1 MNFSIESTYDGRAL
15 IDDDG
20 IVGAATLTPGQAVAL
35 TAGAGKPT
43 ATLVTTAVADAIVT
57 QGNTTGE
64 ACKFVRIFRGDVLR
78 CTPMAADGTTAL
90 SAAQKTS
97 LVSQVGNQALRVS
110 ATGATLDGV
119 NTSGGKMELL
129 SYDSTANVVRVTIKA

>member
-1 MNFSIESTYDGRAL
+1 MNFTIESTYNGRAL
-15 IDDDG
+15 IEDDG

-57 QGNTTGE
+57 KGNTTGE
-64 ACKFVRIFRGDVLR
+64 ACKFVRIFRGDVLK

-90 SAAQKTS
+90 SSAEKTS
-97 LVSQVGNQALRVS
+97 LVALVGAQAMRVA
-110 ATGATLDGV
+110 ATGACLDGV
-119 NTSGGKMELL
+119 TTSGGKMELL
-129 SYDSTANVVRVTIKA
+129 SYNSTENIARTTIKA

>member
-1 MNFSIESTYDGRAL
+1 MNFTIESTYDGRAL
-15 IDDDG
+15 IPESG
-20 IVGAATLTPGQAVAL
+20 IVGAATLTPGQVCAL

-43 ATLVTTAVADAIVT
+43 LTLVTTAVADALVIK
-57 QGNTTGE
+57 GNTTGE
-64 ACKFVRIFRGDVLR
+64 ACEFIRIFRGDVLK

-90 SAAQKTS
+90 SSAEKTS

-129 SYDSTANVVRVTIKA
+129 SYNSTENIARTTIKA